1 MKAEIMV
8 AVISF
13 FGTLIGTLGGIVASS
28 RIGTLIGTL
37 GGIVASSRITA
48 YRIEQLEKK
57 VEEHNQFAR
66 RMPVVEK
73 EVQHI
78 YHEIDELKGEN
89 K

>member
-1 MKAEIMV
+1 MRGGEMMKAEIMV

-13 FGTLIGTLGGIVASS
+13 F
-28 RIGTLIGTL
+28 GTLIGTL

>member
-13 FGTLIGTLGGIVASS
+13 F
-28 RIGTLIGTL
+28 GTLIGTL

>member
-1 MKAEIMV
+1 MRGGESMKAEIMV

-13 FGTLIGTLGGIVASS
+13 F
-28 RIGTLIGTL
+28 GTLIGTL

>member
-8 AVISF
+8 AIISF
-13 FGTLIGTLGGIVASS
+13 F
-28 RIGTLIGTL
+28 GTLIGTL